1 MILLNLLFI
10 ACWLW
15 IGFVSSIDNYL
26 VVKYRSDMPTAE
38 QNPVARYI
46 MTCDNWDV
54 SSFVGI
60 KMFCTIFVLGL
71 LAIIYCGSKSVGFRY
86 AAILAA
92 FQAAL
97 FLYLIYA

>member
-1 MILLNLLFI
+1 
-10 ACWLW
+10 
-15 IGFVSSIDNYL
+15 
-26 VVKYRSDMPTAE
+26 
-38 QNPVARYI
+38 
-46 MTCDNWDV
+46 
-54 SSFVGI
+54 
-60 KMFCTIFVLGL
+60 VLGL